1 MGALSSPEPTLD
13 VLPPCLQERCVVV
26 LMDASPAAANAAWRG
41 ALLAR
46 DRGAP
51 LHLLQV
57 RADARGPDA
66 VGPLLQELAN
76 QLQQRLHVAATAGA
90 VAGKLHEH
98 LAAWSGRAG
107 LVVLPESRGN
117 LWPDLL
123 LGSLA
128 ERIQRT
134 LPVPILVVRRPAF
147 ASYRRVLVT
156 VKLDADAVHLIA
168 AARSVSRDPRM
179 RVFHVLDATQDG
191 SIRLAGASER
201 TLRMQQ
207 HRHTRRAYATL
218 NELIARAGAHEQG
231 AAALV
236 SRGHVPTRVL
246 EIVRAGNTQLVVAG
260 QEQRSLPARLLFG
273 STTRRLLA
281 DAEADVLVLPV
292 RQRGLR
298 AAAPPAFHP
307 ELAEP
312 RSPFPHKE

>member
-1 MGALSSPEPTLD
+1 MGALSSTEPSLD
-13 VLPPCLQERCVVV
+13 VLCPSPSRREQERCVVV
-26 LMDASPAAANAAWRG
+26 LMDAGPAAANAAWRA

-46 DRGAP
+46 DRAAP
-51 LHLLQV
+51 LHLLHV
-57 RADARGPDA
+57 RADARGLDEA
-66 VGPLLQELAN
+66 RALLQ
-76 QLQQRLHVAATAGA
+76 Q
-90 VAGKLHEH
+90 

-107 LVVLPESRGN
+107 IVVVPESRGG

-134 LPVPILVVRRPAF
+134 LPLPVLVVRRPAF

-179 RVFHVLDATQDG
+179 RVFHVLDTAQDG

-207 HRHTRRAYATL
+207 HRRARTAYTAL

-246 EIVRAGNTQLVVAG
+246 EIARSGNAQLIVLG
-260 QEQRSLPARLLFG
+260 KERRSLFADLLFG
-273 STTRRLLA
+273 GVTQRLLA
-281 DAEADVLVLPV
+281 DADTDLLVLPV
-292 RQRGLR
+292 EDGSR
-298 AAAPPAFHP
+298 AAERDVLRWHWPVA
-307 ELAEP
+307 
-312 RSPFPHKE
+312 